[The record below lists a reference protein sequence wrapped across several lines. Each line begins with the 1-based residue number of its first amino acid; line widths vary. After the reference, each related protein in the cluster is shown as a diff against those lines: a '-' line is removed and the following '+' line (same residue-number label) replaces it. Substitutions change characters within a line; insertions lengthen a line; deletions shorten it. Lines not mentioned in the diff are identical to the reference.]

1 MQKIFFWKKR
11 TKHLEK
17 NNKIGK
23 KFEKLLIINLPRGVE
38 FQAFFRVKS

>member
-1 MQKIFFWKKR
+1 MFYWKKR
-11 TKHLEK
+11 TKPLEK